1 METDITTLPPPPYIS
16 SIERSSATLAEIEAK
31 IDQINHL
38 DDAFQLSLAAFKD
51 FLSIQESATML
62 RGQLTI
68 VRSQIVLILE
78 ECARY
83 QGEKGDLLEVL
94 AVVNR
99 NLTSLSR
106 LRPHIQWEVAIKG
119 PELLREPESDIFKAY
134 EELQMQLL
142 RVSSTTPDVEGHR
155 QRFLSAQQDDR
166 ARLEKLLSVLENSV
180 SEAEDVEPSIQ
191 EIMCRALEILVDPTM
206 RRMKQQREKAKQS
219 LAILAEMTGQPLPPS
234 TLLGKEFV
242 TVGTRAIS
250 QGTSYDIF
258 LGEYF
263 TGEKIA
269 IKVLRHRVD
278 QDTARSTH
286 EKFARQAI
294 NWSSLRH
301 DCIVPF
307 YGVGVA
313 PSRVSAKE
321 FQLQTL
327 DIASGLHYMHTR
339 PDLKPGNG
347 LVHSALNVFNVLV
360 KDSGRAVISGFGQSK
375 VIQSLQKNFT
385 GDDSEYRYMGPE
397 MLDEAV
403 LTYGTD
409 IWSWAMTALEI
420 LTDEPPYG
428 RWTKGVKI
436 IQMLTLNQAPS
447 RATHPKLE
455 EYESADEIW
464 RLFEDCWKKKPEDRP
479 TANDLV
485 QRLNFILSKCDAR
498 NGLSRGRLSD
508 PPVSST
514 MSAPEII
521 WLLSRH
527 GCPDITTHIILD
539 RCSSEPIAGGGFGD
553 IYEGYL
559 RNGLK
564 VAIKCPRIFIH
575 SDDDGRNVLKSA
587 AKEAYTWSKYH
598 HPNIL
603 EASGLAQFRSRIAL
617 VSPWM
622 EYGTVLNYINQRPD
636 ADRCKLCMDV
646 VQGLVY
652 LHDVGTVHGDL
663 KGLNILVSKD
673 GVARLTDFGN
683 TVLKQYTLQFTGTNN
698 AHNLSMR
705 WAAPELISP
714 EDGRVSMPADI
725 YALGMTILEIITGK
739 QPYDHI
745 TRELAVF
752 GEILKGKTPPRPVH
766 YIPTDSRDGNDVWN
780 LLLACWKFDPKE
792 RPTASDVEKT
802 LSGFTMEGLKDLT
815 RFAANDAVVTPHPDG
830 TTKELVKP
838 SWYLDVAGLLD
849 RLMWHN
855 ALPN

>member
-1 METDITTLPPPPYIS
+1 
-16 SIERSSATLAEIEAK
+16 
-31 IDQINHL
+31 
-38 DDAFQLSLAAFKD
+38 
-51 FLSIQESATML
+51 
-62 RGQLTI
+62 
-68 VRSQIVLILE
+68 
-78 ECARY
+78 
-83 QGEKGDLLEVL
+83 
-94 AVVNR
+94 
-99 NLTSLSR
+99 
-106 LRPHIQWEVAIKG
+106 
-119 PELLREPESDIFKAY
+119 
-134 EELQMQLL
+134 
-142 RVSSTTPDVEGHR
+142 
-155 QRFLSAQQDDR
+155 
-166 ARLEKLLSVLENSV
+166 
-180 SEAEDVEPSIQ
+180 
-191 EIMCRALEILVDPTM
+191 M

-242 TVGTRAIS
+242 TVGTHAIS
-250 QGTSYDIF
+250 QGTNYDIF

-321 FQLQTL
+321 FQLYLVSPYLRNQDVRRHLEKYPNVSMADRLQMTL

-347 LVHSALNVFNVLV
+347 LVHSALNVLNVLV

-375 VIQSLQKNFT
+375 VIQSFQENFT

-403 LTYGTD
+403 LTYGSD
-409 IWSWAMTALEI
+409 IWSCAMTALEI

-436 IQMLTLNQAPS
+436 IQILTLNQIPS
-447 RATHPKLE
+447 RVNHPKLE

-464 RLFEDCWKKKPEDRP
+464 QLFEDCWKKKPENRP

-485 QRLNFILSKCDAR
+485 QRLSFILSKCDALS
-498 NGLSRGRLSD
+498 GHSRGRLSD
-508 PPVSST
+508 PP
-514 MSAPEII
+514 SAPEIV

-539 RCSSEPIAGGGFGD
+539 RCSGEPIAGGGFGD

-564 VAIKCPRIFIH
+564 VAIKCPRIFVH

-622 EYGTVLNYINQRPD
+622 EYGTVLNYINLRPD
-636 ADRCKLCMDV
+636 VDRCKLCTGV

-652 LHDVGTVHGDL
+652 LHEVGTVHGDL

-673 GVARLTDFGN
+673 GVPKLTDFGN

-714 EDGRVSMPADI
+714 EDGHVSMPADI

-766 YIPTDSRDGNDVWN
+766 YISTHSKNGNEMWN
-780 LLLACWKFDPKE
+780 LLHACWKFDPKE
-792 RPTASDVEKT
+792 RPTALDVEKT
-802 LSGFTMEGLKDLT
+802 LSYFTMEGLKDLT
-815 RFAANDAVVTPHPDG
+815 KFVTDVITPQPDDKTG
-830 TTKELVKP
+830 ELAKP
-838 SWYLDVAGLLD
+838 SWYLDVAGLLG
-849 RLMWHN
+849 RFPWYN